1 MKDIEEHIRRA
12 AEEGKFDNLPG
23 KGKPLRLEGDPLAD
37 PEWRLAYHVLREG
50 GYTLPW
56 IELQQEIDAESE
68 AARAGLRRAWAWR
81 QKALAGGEPPGL
93 VEAEWQRARRRFA
106 ARVEKLNRRIFDY
119 NLQVPAERL
128 QRRKLDVEREAAQVC
143 AQEPPTSPDAGT
155 R

>member
-12 AEEGKFDNLPG
+12 AQEGQFDNLPG
-23 KGKPLRLEGDPLAD
+23 KGKPLRLDDDPLVD
-37 PEWRLAYHVLREG
+37 PDWRLAYHVLREN

-68 AARAGLRRAWAWR
+68 AARADLRRAWAWR
-81 QKALAGGEPPGL
+81 RTALAQGQPPGL
-93 VEAEWQRARRRFA
+93 VESEWQQAQRRFA

-128 QRRKLDVEREAAQVC
+128 QRRKLDVAREVAQVC
-143 AQEPPTSPDAGT
+143 AAERQK
-155 R
+155 